1 MKPSAEL
8 HPADTLLARA
18 QAAFAERRDAEAL
31 AAAGEALAL
40 RPGWPPALL
49 LQANAALRADD
60 LDSGIDALQKLCQQA
75 PPAPP
80 LLNALATALNNRGSR
95 ARRRGDEAAALLDF
109 EAALARVPQ
118 HPLAGFNRALCLL
131 ALERR
136 SEAESALRA
145 HLTQHPQD
153 LEAALELQLLQPD
166 SIQHRQAV
174 HALLAAP
181 GADALP
187 DELRLRAELIGPEP
201 ARALPLLQTLPEP
214 AQRRWAWTVGEALR
228 MDNHAEA
235 ARAAYACGANTSD
248 APLRNRLAAALSA
261 PMVADSAQ
269 AVVETRRAQHRALAA
284 LNAEL
289 QQTPATAQTLDR
301 LAWSHFALAY
311 MGEDDTALMRE
322 LGALMQ
328 GAAQAVLPQ
337 FADPPPCA
345 HPMRV
350 VLPHFGDP
358 PPCAHPM
365 RVVLVGSVFRDCTA
379 GAYFGGWIVWLR
391 DAGFEVVVHQL
402 GPRRDAETT
411 RMAAAASRFHYID
424 EATPLGSVAEQ
435 LRAES
440 AGLILYP
447 ELGMDS
453 RLYPLAAL
461 RLARRQ
467 AMAWGHPVTS
477 GLHSLDAC
485 FSCAEMEPA
494 DAGQHYIEPL
504 RLLPG
509 LGVDYRRPPLPSPA
523 SRTELGLPE
532 RGPLLLAPQSLF
544 KLHPD
549 NDPLYA
555 ELLQRLPQASLLL
568 FDDRPAWRE
577 ALTQRLQRV
586 GIDSARLHWLTT
598 GSRAR
603 YLQINAACDLMLDS
617 RHFSGGNASL
627 DALQAGLPVLTTP
640 GRFMRGR
647 QTAAMLGR
655 IGLRERLCVDD
666 PAQLA
671 DRAVELIESGEAQAL
686 RSALPQRL
694 PELFEAEAARRAFVE
709 HIQQLTSDGA

>member
-1 MKPSAEL
+1 MKPSTDAPTPE
-8 HPADTLLARA
+8 ALLARA
-18 QAAFAERRDAEAL
+18 QVAFAERRDAEAL
-31 AAAGEALAL
+31 AAASDALAL

-49 LQANAALRADD
+49 LQANAALRADE
-60 LDSGIDALQKLCQQA
+60 LDAAIHALQKLCQLA
-75 PPAPP
+75 PPGPP

-109 EAALARVPQ
+109 ESALAHMPH

-131 ALERR
+131 AQERR

-145 HLTQHPQD
+145 HLAQCPQD

-166 SIQHRQAV
+166 SAQHRQAV

-201 ARALPLLQTLPEP
+201 ARALPLLQKLPGP
-214 AQRRWAWTVGEALR
+214 AQLRWAWTVGEALR
-228 MDNHAEA
+228 LDNHAEA
-235 ARAAYACGANTSD
+235 ARAAYACGTDAPE

-261 PMVADSAQ
+261 PMVAESARMV
-269 AVVETRRAQHRALAA
+269 ADTRCAQRRALAA
-284 LNAEL
+284 LAAEL
-289 QQTPATAQTLDR
+289 QQTPTTAQTLDR

-311 MGEDDTALMRE
+311 MGSDDTALMRE
-322 LGALMQ
+322 LGALVQ

-337 FADPPPCA
+337 FSEAPPCA

-350 VLPHFGDP
+350 VLPNFGDP

-379 GAYFGGWIVWLR
+379 GAYFGGWIDWLR
-391 DAGFEVVVHQL
+391 DAGFEVVVYQL
-402 GPRRDAETT
+402 GPRRDAETA
-411 RMAAAASRFHYID
+411 RMASAASRFEYID
-424 EATPLGSVAEQ
+424 EATSLDSVAEQ

-461 RLARRQ
+461 KLARRQ

-477 GLHSLDAC
+477 GLRSLDAY
-485 FSCAEMEPA
+485 FSCAEMEPT
-494 DAGQHYIEPL
+494 DAAQHYIEPL

-523 SRTELGLPE
+523 SRTELGLPA

-555 ELLQRLPQASLLL
+555 ELLQRLPQANLLL

-577 ALTQRLQRV
+577 ALTQRLQRA
-586 GIDSARLHWLTT
+586 GIDAARLHWLAT

-627 DALQAGLPVLTTP
+627 DALQAGLPVLTSP

-655 IGLRERLCVDD
+655 MGLRERLCVDD
-666 PAQLA
+666 PTQLT
-671 DRAVELIESGEAQAL
+671 DRAVELIESGEAEAL
-686 RSALPQRL
+686 RRAIPQHLPA
-694 PELFEAEAARRAFVE
+694 LFEAEAARRAFVE
-709 HIQQLTSDGA
+709 HIQQLTSDGV